1 MMRPRRSGRQNSIDQ
16 AIGWLR
22 LGGNFHVRGLA
33 RGRWDLEGD
42 YQQFPLW
49 LGGCL
54 RHSSRQWRFRY
65 VWLFAPGEGGNF
77 GTSLA
82 ARQTTSS
89 NKTST
94 RDQVIDGFGKR
105 TP

>member
-1 MMRPRRSGRQNSIDQ
+1 MMQPRRSGRQNNADP

-22 LGGNFHVRGLA
+22 LGGNFHLRGFS
-33 RGRWDLEGD
+33 RGRWALEGD

-49 LGGCL
+49 LGRLLTALFLTVGAPIRL
-54 RHSSRQWRFRY
+54 VIRSRR
-65 VWLFAPGEGGNF
+65 GGNF

-89 NKTST
+89 NKTCT
-94 RDQVIDGFGKR
+94 RDQVINGFGKR